1 MAGEINGTKVLIKK
15 DGQTI
20 VGQMEATLTF
30 GGTPIDITNKST
42 NDWVTLLNNNLSG
55 KQLTIAGTIIYNDNT
70 SYKAIRTAAQ
80 TGNQDTYTV
89 FYNAGLATDEEFSAT
104 MVPTGLS
111 DALPMG
117 DKVTTSITF
126 LSSGAVAHTQPS
138 AS

>member
-15 DGQTI
+15 NGQTI
-20 VGQMEATLTF
+20 VGQMEATVTF

-42 NDWVTLLNNNLSG
+42 NDWVTLLNNNLAN
-55 KQLTIAGTIIYNDNT
+55 KQLSISGTIIYNDNT
-70 SYKAIRTAAQ
+70 SYKAIRVAAQ

-89 FYNAGLATDEEFSAT
+89 VYNAGLTTDEEFSCV
-104 MVPTGLS
+104 MVPTGMS

-126 LSSGAVAHTQPS
+126 LSSGAVSHTAPV
-138 AS
+138 A

>member
-55 KQLTIAGTIIYNDNT
+55 KQLTIAGTIIYNDNAA
-70 SYKAIRTAAQ
+70 YKAIRTAAQ

-89 FYNAGLATDEEFSAT
+89 FYNAG
-104 MVPTGLS
+104 
-111 DALPMG
+111 
-117 DKVTTSITF
+117 IC
-126 LSSGAVAHTQPS
+126 
-138 AS
+138 